1 MSQFL
6 AAFFPNL
13 ASTLLGIVLGV
24 PVALY
29 LNNRLMHEQKRYATG
44 ERVRRLDEAV
54 KVLAGAC
61 QYNVRVLE
69 NMAKLALEGKVL
81 RNPDLRLTTWDAVGA
96 ILTRI
101 SSDSDLLQTLS
112 HHWLRLQRLERLNDE
127 IFAREVGTLPQI
139 EDQEMMLG
147 MWGELYENATN
158 LSKHATEL
166 KEQLEALDLTSKV

>member
-1 MSQFL
+1 
-6 AAFFPNL
+6 
-13 ASTLLGIVLGV
+13 
-24 PVALY
+24 
-29 LNNRLMHEQKRYATG
+29 
-44 ERVRRLDEAV
+44 
-54 KVLAGAC
+54 
-61 QYNVRVLE
+61 
-69 NMAKLALEGKVL
+69 MAKLALEGKVL